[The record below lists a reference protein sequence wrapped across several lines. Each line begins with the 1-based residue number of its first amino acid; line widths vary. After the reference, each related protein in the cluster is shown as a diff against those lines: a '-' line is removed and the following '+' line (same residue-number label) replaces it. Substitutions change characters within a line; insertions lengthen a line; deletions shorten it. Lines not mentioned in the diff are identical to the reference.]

1 MSEEL
6 DIQSELSLMF
16 PAMKDRIRVQRAR
29 RIWAEAPAEKFTEVF
44 DCLVSRMGFGILCT
58 ITGLDTGATLTAIYH
73 LARTSGVMLNVS
85 VSVPK
90 EKPVLKTVTAYFPAA
105 DAYEREM
112 VDLLGVQVEGLPPGP
127 RYPLPDD
134 WPQGQY
140 PLRKDWKIEMLEG
153 HTPPGEM
160 KHG

>member
-1 MSEEL
+1 MSEEQ
-6 DIQSELSLMF
+6 DIQSELGLMF
-16 PAMKDRIRVQRAR
+16 PAMKDGIRVQRAR
-29 RIWAEAPAEKFTEVF
+29 RIWAEAPREKFIEVF
-44 DCLVSRMGFGILCT
+44 DCLVSRMGFGILGAV
-58 ITGLDTGATLTAIYH
+58 TGLDSGATLSAVYH
-73 LARTSGVMLNVS
+73 LARTSGVMVNLS

-90 EKPVLKTVTAYFPAA
+90 EKPVLPTVTAYFPAA

-112 VDLLGVQVEGLPPGP
+112 VDLLGMQIEGLPPGS

-140 PLRKDWKIEMLEG
+140 PLRKDWKVEMLEG
-153 HTPPGEM
+153 HAPPGEM